1 MSVAVAVLGT
11 VTVTVLGT
19 AGGRAYP
26 CLFAARVGLT
36 ARRVVLMDRLGR
48 GAAGTRALLCAA
60 SLSRACESGLYTTAQ
75 VSYMR
80 TSAGSRDVR
89 DVTWHRSIMKT
100 CAGLEIDASA
110 AAQIDATRRANNAL
124 IHSLD
129 TGDAEALDRALE
141 EQAPRKGRGRG
152 RRRG

>member
-1 MSVAVAVLGT
+1 MLAAVAVI
-11 VTVTVLGT
+11 T
-19 AGGRAYP
+19 AITARP
-26 CLFAARVGLT
+26 CLLVAPVGVAVSRVGL
-36 ARRVVLMDRLGR
+36 AVRLGH
-48 GAAGTRALLCAA
+48 GAAGSRALLCAA
-60 SLSRACESGLYTTAQ
+60 SLSRACESGLYTNAQ

-80 TSAGSRDVR
+80 ASAGSRDMR

-100 CAGLEIDASA
+100 CSGLEVDASA

-129 TGDAEALDRALE
+129 TGDAEALDKALE

>member
-1 MSVAVAVLGT
+1 MVTAAVAVAVA
-11 VTVTVLGT
+11 VVLGA
-19 AGGRAYP
+19 AGGRASP
-26 CLFAARVGLT
+26 CLFVARVGLT

-48 GAAGTRALLCAA
+48 GAAGSRALLCAA
-60 SLSRACESGLYTTAQ
+60 SLSRACDSGLYTTGQ
-75 VSYMR
+75 MSYMR
-80 TSAGSRDVR
+80 ASAGSRDVR

-100 CAGLEIDASA
+100 CAGLEVDASA

-152 RRRG
+152 RRRA